1 MFVYEEC
8 YMERALQLAVLGLGS
23 VQPNPM
29 VGAVLVAE
37 GRIIGEGWHQKYGG
51 AHAEVFAINSVKN
64 KELLKKST
72 LYVTLE
78 PCSHFGKTPPCAD
91 LVVRM
96 QIPYVVVGNIDPNEQ
111 VNGAGIRKLR
121 ESGAEIV
128 TDVMAGQCNWLNRR
142 FFTFHAQKRPYIILK
157 WAETADGYMDV
168 ERRADQSVE
177 DYWITNETLRLFNH
191 KWRSEED
198 AILVGYNT
206 FLNDKPQ
213 LTNRLYAGKSPKR
226 YIMTQNPEKEDLTLK
241 RAGFEALPES
251 LNEALALLFEAKVQ
265 SLIVEG
271 GKTTLERFISAGL
284 WDEIRVLQGDIC
296 WGRGV
301 SAPTKPACCA
311 DVMVVENNRIFIFY
325 NSEKQ

>member
-1 MFVYEEC
+1 MFSYEEC
-8 YMERALQLAVLGLGS
+8 YMERALQLAALGLGS

-29 VGAVLVAE
+29 VGAVIVHQ
-37 GRIIGEGWHQKYGG
+37 GRIIGEGWHQKHGG
-51 AHAEVFAINSVKN
+51 AHAEVFAINSVQN
-64 KELLKKST
+64 KELLKEAT

-96 QIPYVVVGNIDPNEQ
+96 QIPRAVIGNIDPNEQ
-111 VNGAGIRKLR
+111 VNGTGIRKLQ
-121 ESGAEIV
+121 ECGIETV
-128 TDVMAGQCNWLNRR
+128 TGVLAAQCSWLNRR

-168 ERRADQSVE
+168 ERRAGQPVE
-177 DYWITNETLRLFNH
+177 NYWITCEALRLLNH

-206 FLNDKPQ
+206 FLNDRPQ

-226 YIMTQNPEKEDLTLK
+226 YIMTQNFDKEDAALK
-241 RAGFEALPES
+241 AAGFEALPES

-271 GKTTLERFISAGL
+271 GKTTLERFIRAGL
-284 WDEIRVLQGDIC
+284 WDEMRVLQGNIC
-296 WGRGV
+296 WGKGV
-301 SAPTKPACCA
+301 AAPAKPACCP
-311 DVMVVENNRIFIFY
+311 DTVYIENNRVSIFY
-325 NSEKQ
+325 NPEKQ

>member
-1 MFVYEEC
+1 MK
-8 YMERALQLAVLGLGS
+8 RALQLAALGLGG

-29 VGAVLVAE
+29 VGAVLVHQ

-51 AHAEVFAINSVKN
+51 HHAEVFAVNSVKN
-64 KELLKKST
+64 RELLKEAT

-91 LVVRM
+91 LIVRA
-96 QIPYVVVGNIDPNEQ
+96 QIPRVVVGKIDPNER
-111 VNGAGIRKLR
+111 VNGSGIRKLQ
-121 ESGAEIV
+121 EAGIEVI
-128 TDVMAGQCNWLNRR
+128 TGVMAEECHWLNRR

-157 WAETADGYMDV
+157 WAETADGYMDI
-168 ERRADQSVE
+168 ERKAGQPIE
-177 DYWITNETLRLFNH
+177 NYWITNEALRLLNH

-226 YIMTQNPEKEDLTLK
+226 YIMTKNHEKEALTLQT
-241 RAGFEALPES
+241 AGFEALPEAVE
-251 LNEALALLFEAKVQ
+251 EALSLLFEAKIE

-271 GKTTLERFISAGL
+271 GKTTLERFIRAGL
-284 WDEIRVLQGDIC
+284 WDEMRVLQGNVQ
-296 WGRGV
+296 WGGGV
-301 SAPTKPACCA
+301 PAPTKPACCA
-311 DVMVVENNRIFIFY
+311 EIMQIENNQVSIFY
-325 NSEKQ
+325 NAEKQ